1 MCACHQT
8 VKEICLRWL
17 GISASLLLC
26 APENI
31 SPVKANV
38 MSLTRL
44 FDHVEFPFEHRNRPW
59 HCAFMNAHSLTDHHV
74 SASSES
80 SGGQRPGRAFAARL
94 DMTIKRSRLTSQRV
108 AKSLGVTEGDVALWR
123 AGITLPRYADCRR
136 LSELLHVDV
145 SWLSG
150 GSAVEEKP

>member
-8 VKEICLRWL
+8 VKKICAERL
-17 GISASLLLC
+17 GISVFPLLC

-31 SPVKANV
+31 SAVKANV

-44 FDHVEFPFEHRNRPW
+44 FDHLELLFEHRNRPW

-74 SASSES
+74 SDSSET
-80 SGGQRPGRAFAARL
+80 SGSPRLGRAFAARL

-123 AGITLPRYADCRR
+123 AGITLPRNADCRR

-145 SWLSG
+145 LWLSG
-150 GSAVEEKP
+150 GSAPEEKR